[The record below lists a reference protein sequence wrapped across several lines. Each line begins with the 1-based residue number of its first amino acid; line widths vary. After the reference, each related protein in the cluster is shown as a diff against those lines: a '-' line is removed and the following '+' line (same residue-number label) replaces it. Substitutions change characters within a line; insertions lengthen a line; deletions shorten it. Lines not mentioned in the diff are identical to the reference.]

1 MVIVDFE
8 ALQEYV
14 PPAGLPVAVHEPK
27 VSSGGAAERGLPR
40 ARLGL
45 SHVNVTFTTV
55 TGPVGFGEAYWHA
68 GSDPSVQICP
78 WLTGTD
84 GI

>member
-1 MVIVDFE
+1 MNSPPMHVVHHGLLAGELTSE
-8 ALQEYV
+8 AGIGHGV
-14 PPAGLPVAVHEPK
+14 
-27 VSSGGAAERGLPR
+27 
-40 ARLGL
+40 
-45 SHVNVTFTTV
+45 TV
-55 TGPVGFGEAYWHA
+55 TGATGVAAKYWHA